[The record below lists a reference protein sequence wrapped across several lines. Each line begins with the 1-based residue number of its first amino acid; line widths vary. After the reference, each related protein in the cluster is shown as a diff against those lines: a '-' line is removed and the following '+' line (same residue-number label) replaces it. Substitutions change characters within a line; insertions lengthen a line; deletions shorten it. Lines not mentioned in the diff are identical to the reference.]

1 MNNLFLQE
9 FSKNLKVKD
18 VIRFIISFIELSS
31 LFYFF
36 QNFNH
41 STNLLEKLIKQHDLK
56 TLILNLNNEGYSIE
70 ISDNSNIKTSLISYE
85 VFICFF
91 IYILVQY
98 GICVIQIWGSGS
110 VTVNWTG
117 VCVQV
122 MECGWDRLVK
132 QIDTAES
139 LEDVI
144 QVNRSIFKLI

>member
-9 FSKNLKVKD
+9 FSKNLKEKD

-91 IYILVQY
+91 IYSFNQKIIRMLVIY
-98 GICVIQIWGSGS
+98 RPHI
-110 VTVNWTG
+110 
-117 VCVQV
+117 
-122 MECGWDRLVK
+122 
-132 QIDTAES
+132 S
-139 LEDVI
+139 LTI
-144 QVNRSIFKLI
+144 